1 MSAARM
7 IVVGIVGGVAS
18 GKSFVCKEF
27 EKLGARCLRADEVGH
42 QVLEDSTVQQILC
55 ERWGTSILDAR
66 KQIDRTAVARIVF
79 STSPTGAQER
89 RFLEQVTHPRIS
101 QRLQTQLQ
109 LWREQGDVQVVL
121 LDAALLL
128 EAGWDRW
135 CQALV
140 FVESTWEQRV
150 SRVAQRGWTP
160 DQLQAREA
168 AQLPLNEKRSR
179 ATHQLDN
186 TGSTTHTINQVQ
198 RIWQSLKPN
207 TDTNATTIHN
217 P

>member
-1 MSAARM
+1 MNAERM
-7 IVVGIVGGVAS
+7 IVVGVMGGIAS

-42 QVLEDSTVQQILC
+42 QVLREPAVRQILG
-55 ERWGTSILDAR
+55 ERWGETILDSHG
-66 KQIDRTAVARIVF
+66 QIDRAAVARLVF
-79 STSPTGAQER
+79 SHSPTGARER

-101 QRLQTQLQ
+101 QQLQ
-109 LWREQGDVQVVL
+109 SQLQVWREQGDVPVVL

-150 SRVAQRGWTP
+150 SRVAQRGWTA
-160 DQLQAREA
+160 DQLRAREA
-168 AQLPLNEKRSR
+168 VQLSLDEKRAR

-186 TGSTTHTINQVQ
+186 TGTPADTITQVQ
-198 RIWQSLKPN
+198 QIWHELQQPR
-207 TDTNATTIHN
+207 